1 MAGLVIILVIMD
13 RHTSGDLHPGVE
25 DLGDGPDAQ
34 GRADGEQA
42 HEALRRHPHAAHVD
56 ALQPPALVHQRH
68 QPGLRHVAA
77 APQDD
82 ALHMEESH
90 PHHTVSTCRSTASAS
105 SNKHLQNSISSDLN
119 LQMIS
124 TLQFR
129 CPDQVY
135 STFMAAMQFYFGKT
149 SLCCAE
155 Q

>member
-13 RHTSGDLHPGVE
+13 THTSGDLHPGVE
-25 DLGDGPDAQ
+25 DLGDGPDPQ
-34 GRADGEQA
+34 SGADGEQA
-42 HEALRRHPHAAHVD
+42 HEALRRLPHAAHVD

-90 PHHTVSTCRSTASAS
+90 PHHTVSTCRSTASS
-105 SNKHLQNSISSDLN
+105 KHLQNSISSDLN